1 MLTPPPQ
8 PTSTQTHQK
17 RKATKPQRTRQSM
30 SASLQLDVFSLFET
44 QPGDLLLRPT
54 SVTVA
59 STAPNPSTTTRRRT
73 LRLRVPAAS
82 KKHPVQIQLDPFIN
96 WPLPPSPTDCPS
108 PVSSVCDE
116 SDEEK
121 DSMRLV
127 QEFGPFTR
135 DILHRSSKTKPVLYA
150 GFTEKEPL
158 LIPVLPPDTTSSSNK
173 QRVFVVGVGCTKFLR
188 PLSHSKEYH
197 QLAKEAAAKALED
210 SRIPYAQVKAAVASY
225 CYGDPSSGQRAMY
238 ELGMTGIPIFN
249 CNSYCSSGSSAIM
262 LGKNLVQSGNH
273 DCVLV
278 VGFEK
283 MRRSLDVFFPEYENP
298 GKRQFDRV
306 LELGAQ
312 KELMAPQLNQFTS
325 DIIKMFV
332 YATRE
337 YCAKYPTA
345 NATAAFQ
352 AIAHKNHKQSQWN
365 PNALLTKQISIED
378 IKNPAK
384 SIGDPLTTA
393 MSAPTADG
401 AAALVLCTLDF
412 VLEHGLQHNAV
423 EILGQEMETDSLQTL
438 QGGYSDV
445 CGVYLAE
452 RASARIYKDTGITP
466 QDIDVLEVHDC
477 FASAELFMY
486 EALGLAGPGEGAKL
500 IESAEWIKSRGGI
513 GETALLGNRWV
524 VNPSGGL
531 ESKGHPI
538 GASGVAQAV
547 ELSLQLRG
555 DAGNRQILFRDPRK
569 RVGLQHNYGL
579 GSACVVTLYGKFDAT
594 DKSEEVSK
602 L

>member
-1 MLTPPPQ
+1 
-8 PTSTQTHQK
+8 
-17 RKATKPQRTRQSM
+17 M

-73 LRLRVPAAS
+73 LRLRVP
-82 KKHPVQIQLDPFIN
+82 
-96 WPLPPSPTDCPS
+96 
-108 PVSSVCDE
+108 
-116 SDEEK
+116 
-121 DSMRLV
+121 
-127 QEFGPFTR
+127 
-135 DILHRSSKTKPVLYA
+135 
-150 GFTEKEPL
+150 
-158 LIPVLPPDTTSSSNK
+158 
-173 QRVFVVGVGCTKFLR
+173 VFVVGVGCTKFLR

-262 LGKNLVQSGNH
+262 LGKNLVQSGNTI
-273 DCVLV
+273 
-278 VGFEK
+278 
-283 MRRSLDVFFPEYENP
+283 NP
-298 GKRQFDRV
+298 GKLSNGERD
-306 LELGAQ
+306 GCI
-312 KELMAPQLNQFTS
+312 P
-325 DIIKMFV
+325 
-332 YATRE
+332 
-337 YCAKYPTA
+337 C
-345 NATAAFQ
+345 
-352 AIAHKNHKQSQWN
+352 IAHKNHKQSQWN

-401 AAALVLCTLDF
+401 AAAL
-412 VLEHGLQHNAV
+412 HGLQHNAV

-438 QGGYSDV
+438 QGGYNDV
-445 CGVYLAE
+445 VEY
-452 RASARIYKDTGITP
+452 TGITP